1 LVILKLFVCLFVNCQ
16 TVFLFLNTED
26 QIHQMIR
33 SLSEQCNVDSKVVAA
48 VVNNMFESG
57 QKYDDQEA
65 VRKVLVDKVRKH
77 E

>member
-1 LVILKLFVCLFVNCQ
+1 
-16 TVFLFLNTED
+16 
-26 QIHQMIR
+26 
-33 SLSEQCNVDSKVVAA
+33 VDSKVVAA

-57 QKYDDQEA
+57 QKYDDQET